1 MQSSVM
7 KTASSFQNILLLLLG
22 FIGSLIAV
30 RFLYSGEYRFLFL
43 VWNLFLAW
51 VPLAISSC
59 LKNPKQHWTKQMTL
73 FTVWLLFFPNGLY
86 VVTDLIHLHSKSTV
100 PLWFDAV
107 LLFAAAITSL
117 IMAFA
122 SLRNVEFF
130 LLNRFTEKAVQL
142 MIMTILFLGS
152 FGVYLGRFLRWNSW
166 NIINSPVE
174 LMDQIAQRLL
184 FPFEH
189 GRTWGTT
196 LVLTVFFYLLWLII
210 KKMPGHLNRA
220 AV

>member
-7 KTASSFQNILLLLLG
+7 KTSPSFHNALLLLLG

-51 VPLAISSC
+51 VPLAISGC
-59 LKNPKQHWTKQMTL
+59 LKNPKQHWTKQMAF

-86 VVTDLIHLHSKSTV
+86 VVTDLIHLHSNSTV

-107 LLFAAAITSL
+107 LLFTAAITSL

-122 SLRNVEFF
+122 SLRNIEVF
-130 LLNRFTEKAVQL
+130 LLKRFSEKAVQL
-142 MIMTILFLGS
+142 MTMTILFLGS

-166 NIINSPVE
+166 DIINNPVE
-174 LMDQIAQRLL
+174 LMSQVVYRFI
-184 FPFEH
+184 FPFDH

>member
-51 VPLAISSC
+51 VPLAISGG
-59 LKNPKQHWTKQMTL
+59 LKNPKQHWTKQMAL

-122 SLRNVEFF
+122 SLRNIEFF
-130 LLNRFTEKAVQL
+130 LLNRFPEKAVQL

-166 NIINSPVE
+166 DIINSPVE
-174 LMDQIAQRLL
+174 LMGQIAQRLL